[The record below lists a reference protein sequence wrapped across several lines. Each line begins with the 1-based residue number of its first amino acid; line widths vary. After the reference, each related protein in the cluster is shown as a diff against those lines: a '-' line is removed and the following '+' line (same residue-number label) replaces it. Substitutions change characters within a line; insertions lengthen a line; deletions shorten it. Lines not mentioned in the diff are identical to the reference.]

1 MWYIFPQLSGLGKSL
16 TSVQYSIKNIREAQQ
31 YIEHPILGVR
41 LLELSHALLEI
52 KARSAH
58 EIFGSPDDIKLQS
71 CMTLFSCTPE
81 ADPVFEAVLEKYFEG
96 KKDLQTIWLLG
107 KELA

>member
-1 MWYIFPQLSGLGKSL
+1 MWYIFPQLTGLGKSL
-16 TSVQYSIKNIREAQQ
+16 TSVQYSIKNIFEALQ

-41 LLELSHALLEI
+41 LLELSYTLLELEN
-52 KARSAH
+52 KSAH
-58 EIFGSPDDIKLQS
+58 EIFGSPDDVKLQS
-71 CMTLFSCTPE
+71 CMTLFSCTND
-81 ADPVFEAVLEKYFEG
+81 ADPVFEAVLRKYFDG